1 MKHDQDFI
9 ILCEQALSAVKEISI
24 LNVEDHLEKNTALVI
39 DVREDH
45 EWEKG
50 HLPGAQHLGRGILE
64 RDIATLINDK
74 SASIV
79 LYCGGGYRSALSA
92 HSLQLMGYSN
102 IYSMRGGVRAW
113 REANLPWEDD

>member
-113 REANLPWEDD
+113 REANLPWEVD

>member
-64 RDIATLINDK
+64 RDIAALINDK

-113 REANLPWEDD
+113 REANLPWEVD

>member
-92 HSLQLMGYSN
+92 HSLQLMGYSK